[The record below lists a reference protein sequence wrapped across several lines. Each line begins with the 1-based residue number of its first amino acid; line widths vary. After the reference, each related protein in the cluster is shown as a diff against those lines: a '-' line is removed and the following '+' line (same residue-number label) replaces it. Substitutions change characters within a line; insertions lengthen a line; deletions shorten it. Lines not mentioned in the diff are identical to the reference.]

1 VVSEQTRRIR
11 VVIQIPCHNEEE
23 TLPAVIADLPRSLP
37 GVTDIRFLV
46 INDGSTDRTV
56 EVAQRLGASVV
67 SLPRKSGLAK
77 AFLTGIDAALAMDA
91 DVIVNTDG
99 DGQYRGADIA
109 LLVAPVVARK
119 AELVIG
125 VRPVTEIATFSP
137 VKKLLQRFGS
147 AVTRAAS
154 GTDVEDA
161 PSGFRALSREAAM
174 RMHVFNRYTYT
185 VETIIQ
191 AGQKGMAIATVPVGV
206 NAPTRP
212 SRLARSM
219 TSYVA
224 RQMLTIIRI
233 FMTYRPFVFFA
244 APGATIFAVGFA
256 IGVRFLFYYFGGDGS
271 GHVQSLLLAVLLL
284 GSGFFLVIVGLLADL
299 ISVNRNLLERIDY
312 QVRLLDEKRRKGP
325 SEP

>member
-1 VVSEQTRRIR
+1 MNEQTRGIR

-37 GVTDIRFLV
+37 GVADIRFLV

-77 AFLTGIDAALAMDA
+77 AFLTGIDAALAMEA

-119 AELVIG
+119 ADLVIG

-191 AGQKGMAIATVPVGV
+191 AGQKGMAILTVPVGV

-212 SRLARSM
+212 FCFWANGTTAM
-219 TSYVA
+219 
-224 RQMLTIIRI
+224 
-233 FMTYRPFVFFA
+233 
-244 APGATIFAVGFA
+244 
-256 IGVRFLFYYFGGDGS
+256 
-271 GHVQSLLLAVLLL
+271 
-284 GSGFFLVIVGLLADL
+284 
-299 ISVNRNLLERIDY
+299 
-312 QVRLLDEKRRKGP
+312 
-325 SEP
+325 

>member
-1 VVSEQTRRIR
+1 MNAPTAGMR
-11 VVIQIPCHNEEE
+11 VVIQIPCHNEEA
-23 TLPAVIADLPRSLP
+23 TLPAVIADLPRALP
-37 GVTDIRFLV
+37 GIADIRVLV
-46 INDGSTDRTV
+46 IDDGSTDRTV
-56 EVAQRLGASVV
+56 EVARGLGAAVV

-91 DVIVNTDG
+91 DVVVNTDG

-109 LLVAPVVARK
+109 SLVAPVVARR
-119 AELVIG
+119 ADLVIG
-125 VRPVTEIATFSP
+125 VRPVTEIRSFSP
-137 VKKLLQRFGS
+137 LKKLLQRFGS

-154 GTDVEDA
+154 GTAVEDA

-244 APGATIFAVGFA
+244 VPGATIFAVGFA
-256 IGVRFLFYYFGGDGS
+256 IGVRFLFHYFGGDGS
-271 GHVQSLLLAVLLL
+271 GHIQSLLLAVLLL

-299 ISVNRNLLERIDY
+299 ISVNRNLLERIDW
-312 QVRLLDEKRRKGP
+312 QVRSLDDKRRRDP
-325 SEP
+325 SGR